1 MTQVKTAIS
10 IQEILFEETE
20 NIAREMKIPR
30 SQVVSL
36 ALQEFIQ
43 RYRNRKLLKE
53 INAAYEVPATEDEV
67 ESLEKMRSHQRSVG
81 GDEVW

>member
-1 MTQVKTAIS
+1 
-10 IQEILFEETE
+10 
-20 NIAREMKIPR
+20 
-30 SQVVSL
+30 VVSL